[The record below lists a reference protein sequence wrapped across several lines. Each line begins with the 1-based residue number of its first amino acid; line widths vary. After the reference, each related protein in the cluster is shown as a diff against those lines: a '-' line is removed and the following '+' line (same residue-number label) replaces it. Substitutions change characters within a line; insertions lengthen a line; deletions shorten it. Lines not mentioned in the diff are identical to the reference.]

1 LTARRRAHAHAA
13 LIAHWRW
20 RRAWPNVRVMVDL
33 AEKRLTVHEFLVWAE
48 GREGKWELVDGSLRA
63 LSPERVRHTQT
74 KTEAAFA
81 LREAVRRAVA
91 PCRAF
96 VDGITLRI
104 RDDRAFVP
112 DAVVVCP
119 PPPDAVEID
128 NPLIV
133 VEVLSPPTAALDH
146 GVKLESYFSLA
157 SVAHYLIL
165 DPDRRVVIHHARGGD
180 VIETRILRSGALRLT
195 PPGLELDIA
204 DLFGPPEM

>member
-1 LTARRRAHAHAA
+1 
-13 LIAHWRW
+13 
-20 RRAWPNVRVMVDL
+20 MVDL
-33 AEKRLTVHEFLVWAE
+33 AEKRLTVDEFLVWAE
-48 GREGKWELVDGSLRA
+48 GREGKWELVDSSPRA

-81 LREAVRRAVA
+81 LREAARRAVA
-91 PCRAF
+91 PCRPSST
-96 VDGITLRI
+96 GTLRI

-128 NPLIV
+128 NPRIV

-180 VIETRILRSGALRLT
+180 VIETRILHSDALRLT
-195 PPGLELDIA
+195 PPRLELDIA

>member
-1 LTARRRAHAHAA
+1 MGTGGQ
-13 LIAHWRW
+13 
-20 RRAWPNVRVMVDL
+20 L
-33 AEKRLTVHEFLVWAE
+33 AESPVAGARSPYSDE
-48 GREGKWELVDGSLRA
+48 DGS
-63 LSPERVRHTQT
+63 RVR
-74 KTEAAFA
+74 AARGGA
-81 LREAVRRAVA
+81 TRGCPL
-91 PCRAF
+91 PAF

-128 NPLIV
+128 NPRIV
-133 VEVLSPPTAALDH
+133 VEVLSPLTAALDH

-157 SVAHYLIL
+157 SLAHYLIL

-180 VIETRILRSGALRLT
+180 VIETRILHSDALRLT
-195 PPGLELDIA
+195 PPRLELDIA